1 MSLLSLIVYSKV
13 RLFPVVF
20 SFEVNI
26 LLYRLNDFNVHLS
39 AQMIIL
45 TGVACAVAVVMFCLK
60 VKFPHELHIR
70 LPTDTIPT
78 RASSLRVCLSNLR
91 RWTLAHVVGVASV
104 ASVAVAMLLLG
115 SFVCCRT

>member
-60 VKFPHELHIR
+60 VKFPPMSCIFDYR
-70 LPTDTIPT
+70 PTQFRHGPP
-78 RASSLRVCLSNLR
+78 
-91 RWTLAHVVGVASV
+91 H
-104 ASVAVAMLLLG
+104 
-115 SFVCCRT
+115 